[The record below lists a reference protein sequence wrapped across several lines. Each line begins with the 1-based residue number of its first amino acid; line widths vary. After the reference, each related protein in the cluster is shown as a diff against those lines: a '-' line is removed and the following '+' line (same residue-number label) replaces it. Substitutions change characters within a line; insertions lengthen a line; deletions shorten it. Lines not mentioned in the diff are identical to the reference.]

1 MVEGNPASV
10 VFCNMCFIILLI
22 ALYIYI
28 FIYTYMHRIR
38 ACGWID
44 ISIFLSSCTDWLCTS
59 TLLLGDCYRHHRV
72 SIVSLLR
79 LSRCLSLHHH
89 HHRPNDR
96 PNEERKK
103 KRVIWSKSYK
113 FFEFQTTT
121 RRFFWKLRDS
131 YYRRRRSSPLMSTTA
146 PASLSTM
153 SLETRQ
159 SKITITEV
167 KSGGWRSTQ
176 R

>member
-1 MVEGNPASV
+1 
-10 VFCNMCFIILLI
+10 
-22 ALYIYI
+22 
-28 FIYTYMHRIR
+28 MHRIR

-59 TLLLGDCYRHHRV
+59 TLLLGDRYRHHRV

-79 LSRCLSLHHH
+79 LSRCLSLHH

-131 YYRRRRSSPLMSTTA
+131 YYRRRRSSPSPLMSTTA